1 MWKCEEEKPRRKRK
15 RENRPHSFANE
26 SMTADIRSANIVE
39 AIGFAICTMKK
50 WMRKEVDVLEG
61 DWLLLTGSPLFLF
74 VMFEQL
80 SFSLTQSSS
89 AIPALIVL
97 LHLLQ
102 TDSRGAE
109 EQNER
114 AKERETIQSNM
125 TFFLQLC
132 WSKAQNLQFDY
143 LSQQQFSLYYK
154 SSKSKE
160 MLF

>member
-26 SMTADIRSANIVE
+26 SMTAGIRSANIVE

-89 AIPALIVL
+89 SIARPHRSLTLI
-97 LHLLQ
+97 
-102 TDSRGAE
+102 TDRQQRSRMSE
-109 EQNER
+109 PKRER
-114 AKERETIQSNM
+114 DNPIWPSSFN
-125 TFFLQLC
+125 C
-132 WSKAQNLQFDY
+132 WSKSKAQNLQFDY
-143 LSQQQFSLYYK
+143 LSQQQFSLYK
-154 SSKSKE
+154 SIKSKE